1 MREATEAGAKGLR
14 DAEAMVA
21 HFSRKPLQ
29 AISGFLRGD
38 GPRFF
43 SLSFP
48 PFMYDFFGYRSHF
61 LYTMFLQMSLSLS
74 LSFFTIVVR
83 KRATAS

>member
-1 MREATEAGAKGLR
+1 MREATEAEAKGLR

-43 SLSFP
+43 SLFSP
-48 PFMYDFFGYRSHF
+48 VYVRF
-61 LYTMFLQMSLSLS
+61 LWVSLSLFVHCVSANVS
-74 LSFFTIVVR
+74 LSLFSFFTIVVR